1 MCKGILLIIILF
13 CINTFIYANTILEKK
28 PKLYAIV
35 IGIGEYLNA
44 NFSSKFA
51 KNDATEIYKRLKQQ
65 IGFQY
70 TEGSIELLKSPEQTK
85 KVVIQQTFAQ
95 MQSQIKKDDIFILY
109 IAGETGNLEDKYY
122 LLTSKTKDFSIE
134 QLKSAGLSVTE
145 LKNLIVQMPTT
156 RKLVLFDTSMSDSLM
171 KATDLFAQHK
181 GIQCKSGM
189 ILTAGRHIIR
199 DGFRGHSLF
208 NYAVLDAL
216 SGIADTNQNSF
227 IENAELAQYVEVVI
241 PMIAKHEFGRQQ
253 IPYIDKC
260 GSNLKFKKILRE

>member
-1 MCKGILLIIILF
+1 MCRGILLIIILF
-13 CINTFIYANTILEKK
+13 CVNTFIYANAILEKK
-28 PKLYAIV
+28 PKLYANV
-35 IGIGEYLNA
+35 IGIGEYPNA

-65 IGFQY
+65 IGSQY
-70 TEGSIELLKSPEQTK
+70 IEGSIKLLNSPEKTTK
-85 KVVIQQTFAQ
+85 AAIQQTFAQ

-122 LLTSKTKDFSIE
+122 LLTSKIKGFSTE

-156 RKLVLFDTSMSDSLM
+156 RKLVLFDTSMSDALM

-189 ILTAGRHIIR
+189 ILTAGRYIVR
-199 DGFRGHSLF
+199 EGFRGHSLF
-208 NYAVLDAL
+208 NYAVIDAL
-216 SGIADTNQNSF
+216 SGIVDINQSGF
-227 IENAELAQYVEVVI
+227 IESEELAQYVEASI
-241 PMIAKHEFGRQQ
+241 PMIAKQAFNRQQ
-253 IPYIDKC
+253 IPYINQC
-260 GSNLKFKKILRE
+260 GGNLKFKKVQ